1 MNARGPAAR
10 WGWTAL
16 AAAAGF
22 ATSAICSGVLRWGRD
37 AFVAAWALV
46 ALVVWLSFQRAIG
59 LDWRTQLRRR
69 WISGLVIGL
78 IFGALLAATVLRQPA
93 SAAPTGARL
102 VTSLLWL
109 GCVYGAVDA
118 VMLSIL
124 PVIALYGLE
133 SPDRLGEP
141 MGRLRAAGLA
151 LLGSLIVTAAY
162 HLGFPE
168 FRGTALILPLIGNAA
183 ITFAYLLSGSPV
195 APLVAH
201 VMMHAT
207 ALVHGAGSAAQLPPH
222 L

>member
-1 MNARGPAAR
+1 MNGRGPAAR

-22 ATSAICSGVLRWGRD
+22 ATSAVFAGVFHWGRE
-37 AFVAAWALV
+37 AFVAAWTVV
-46 ALVVWLSFQRAIG
+46 ALVVWLSFQWTIG

-69 WISGLVIGL
+69 WVGGLVIGL

-93 SAAPTGARL
+93 SAAPTGAKL

-109 GCVYGAVDA
+109 GCVYGIVDA
-118 VMLSIL
+118 LILSIL

-133 SPDRLGEP
+133 SPARLSEP
-141 MGRLRAAGLA
+141 KGRLRAAGLA
-151 LLGSLIVTAAY
+151 LLGSLVITAAY

-168 FRGTALILPLIGNAA
+168 FRGPALILPLVGNAA

-201 VMMHAT
+201 VIMHAT
-207 ALVHGAGSAAQLPPH
+207 ALVHGAGTAAQLPPH